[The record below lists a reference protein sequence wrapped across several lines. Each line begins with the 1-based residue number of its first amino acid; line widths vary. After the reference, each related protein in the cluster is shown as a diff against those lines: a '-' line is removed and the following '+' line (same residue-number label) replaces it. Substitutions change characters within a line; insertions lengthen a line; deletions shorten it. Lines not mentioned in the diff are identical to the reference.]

1 MVRYVSSLVRWLST
15 MKYLNRWIV
24 LVLDL
29 SLSLLSAVVSY
40 LLVLAFLQIQFNR
53 GEFYRFVC
61 FALGAGLLIQLV
73 FKLYRGIIRHASI
86 QEASRLLAALFCKE
100 LILLIAILLY

>member
-1 MVRYVSSLVRWLST
+1 

-29 SLSLLSAVVSY
+29 SLSLLSAIVSY

-53 GEFYRFVC
+53 GELYRFVC

-86 QEASRLLAALFCKE
+86 QKPVDCLLPYFVKN
-100 LILLIAILLY
+100 

>member
-1 MVRYVSSLVRWLST
+1 MRQRMVRYVSSLVRWLST

-53 GEFYRFVC
+53 ESFIVLFV
-61 FALGAGLLIQLV
+61 LL
-73 FKLYRGIIRHASI
+73 
-86 QEASRLLAALFCKE
+86 
-100 LILLIAILLY
+100 